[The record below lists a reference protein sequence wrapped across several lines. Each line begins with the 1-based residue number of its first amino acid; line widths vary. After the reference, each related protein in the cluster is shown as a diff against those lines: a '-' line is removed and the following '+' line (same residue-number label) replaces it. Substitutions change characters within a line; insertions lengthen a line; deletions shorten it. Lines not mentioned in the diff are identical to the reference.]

1 MAVAW
6 VLYIER
12 DGGPHGEY
20 MALFSKDGKPVV
32 FREHKQAEL
41 EQRRH
46 PLSVIAAVTTE
57 NSKEERK
64 KCLDKQVFHRD

>member
-1 MAVAW
+1 MAVVW

-12 DGGPHGEY
+12 DGGPMGED
-20 MALFSKDGKPVV
+20 MVLFSKDGKPVV

-46 PLSVIAAVTTE
+46 PLSVIAAV
-57 NSKEERK
+57 SKEWLYPGGGHEEM
-64 KCLDKQVFHRD
+64 D